1 MSRPAISVVMPF
13 AGRAPRRPP
22 RWTLLAALHTRVGD
36 ELLFVDNA
44 RTPVTGAP
52 EAVTV
57 IRAVA
62 EHSPAYARNAGAER
76 AGNDWI
82 LFLDADT
89 RAPAELLDAYF
100 AAGPPRDDVG
110 ALAGE
115 VVAAGAA
122 TSVAARYGAARGFL
136 SQAAHLAHPYRPR
149 AVAAN
154 LLVRRT
160 AFWQVGGFYE
170 GVRAAEDTDFSWRL
184 QQAGWRLELRPGARV
199 EHVYRSTVRDLR
211 RQWRGYAAGRAWLG
225 RRYEGFAPEP
235 ALRRVLRGRAGAPG
249 PWPEPER
256 WAEPRPPPVAGR
268 SRGAA
273 GAAPSPTGGPQSP
286 GAPPRPSGSSA
297 PAISLLDGVL
307 AVEELIG
314 FLLSNQPRRRAGERP
329 ASSSSSSPTA
339 SPPRT
344 TRSSSSRGRSTASGS
359 RRPRGRHGSSPEA
372 ARALRIDYR
381 EDDGTAA
388 RAVALARL
396 GVRHPVRTTR
406 ALRSGE
412 PGLAGLAPAAL
423 RLTHD
428 RDARLQAL
436 GGGEAERTA
445 AALARLSGHSLGG
458 GGAA

>member
-13 AGRAPRRPP
+13 AGTRNAAAAALN
-22 RWTLLAALHTRVGD
+22 TLAALHTRPGD
-36 ELLFVDNA
+36 ELLFIDNA
-44 RTPVTGAP
+44 RAAVTGAP

-62 EHSPAYARNAGAER
+62 ESSPAYARNAGAER

-100 AAGPPRDDVG
+100 AAAPPGDDVA

-115 VVAAGAA
+115 VVASGTA
-122 TSVAARYGAARGFL
+122 TSVAERYGAARGFL

-154 LLVRRT
+154 LLVRRA
-160 AFWQVGGFYE
+160 AFWQIGGFYE

-184 QQAGWRLELRPGARV
+184 QQAGWRLELRPDARV

-235 ALRRVLRGRAGAPG
+235 ALRRAVRGRG
-249 PWPEPER
+249 R
-256 WAEPRPPPVAGR
+256 R
-268 SRGAA
+268 SRAHD
-273 GAAPSPTGGPQSP
+273 
-286 GAPPRPSGSSA
+286 SA
-297 PAISLLDGVL
+297 PASPGLAPVPRFERARHLVLDGVL

-314 FLLSNQPRRRAGERP
+314 FVLSNQPRRRRAGGGVQVVLVVDRFPAQDDPLVEFARTLDGVRIEAASRP
-329 ASSSSSSPTA
+329 
-339 SPPRT
+339 
-344 TRSSSSRGRSTASGS
+344 SRL
-359 RRPRGRHGSSPEA
+359 SPEA
-372 ARALRIDYR
+372 ARALRVDYR

-388 RAVALARL
+388 RAVAMARL
-396 GVRHPVRTTR
+396 ALRHPLRTTR
-406 ALRSGE
+406 VVRSGE
-412 PGLAGLAPAAL
+412 PGLTGLTGQTGLTGLAPAAI
-423 RLTHD
+423 RLSHD
-428 RDARLQAL
+428 RGARLQAL
-436 GGGEAERTA
+436 GGGEAQRTA
-445 AALARLSGHSLGG
+445 AALARLSGRSLGG
-458 GGAA
+458 AGPS

>member
-1 MSRPAISVVMPF
+1 VSRPAISVVMPF
-13 AGRAPRRPP
+13 AGPRAAAAAALD
-22 RWTLLAALHTRVGD
+22 LLAALHTRVGD

-44 RTPVTGAP
+44 RAPVPDAP
-52 EAVTV
+52 EVVTV

-76 AGNDWI
+76 AGNEWI

-89 RAPAELLDAYF
+89 RAPADLLDAYF
-100 AAGPPRDDVG
+100 AAGAPSDDVG

-115 VVAAGAA
+115 VVASGAA
-122 TSVAARYGAARGFL
+122 TSIAERYGAARGFL

-184 QQAGWRLELRPGARV
+184 QQAGWGLELRPGARV

-225 RRYEGFAPEP
+225 RRYEGFTPEP
-235 ALRRVLRGRAGAPG
+235 ALRRVFRGQGRRSGVATASEISTDSPAHPSRFERA
-249 PWPEPER
+249 R
-256 WAEPRPPPVAGR
+256 HLV
-268 SRGAA
+268 
-273 GAAPSPTGGPQSP
+273 
-286 GAPPRPSGSSA
+286 
-297 PAISLLDGVL
+297 LDGVL

-314 FLLSNQPRRRAGERP
+314 FLLSNQPRRRR
-329 ASSSSSSPTA
+329 
-339 SPPRT
+339 
-344 TRSSSSRGRSTASGS
+344 ASGGVLVVLVADRFPAQDDPLVEFARALDGVRIEAAS
-359 RRPRGRHGSSPEA
+359 RPSRLSPEA

-388 RAVALARL
+388 RVVAMARL
-396 GVRHPVRTTR
+396 AARHPVRTTR

-412 PGLAGLAPAAL
+412 SGLTGLAPAAL

-428 RDARLQAL
+428 RHARLQAL

-445 AALARLSGHSLGG
+445 TALARLSGHSLGE